1 MDQRQ
6 MGQLLRDASLAENPE
21 EAAECRAKFVE
32 AFRDLDHWTQCV
44 LIDVYDEVLRCS
56 QHDLPEQFIFY
67 MFCRS
72 QFGTTEHGLGALDQ
86 ELLEV

>member
-1 MDQRQ
+1 MLQTE
-6 MGQLLRDASLAENPE
+6 MGKLLRDASMAESPE
-21 EAAECRAKFVE
+21 EAADCRAKFVE
-32 AFRDLDHWTQCV
+32 AFRGLDHWTQCV

-56 QHDLPEQFIFY
+56 PNDLPEQFIFY
-67 MFCRS
+67 MFCRG